1 MFYVRLLATV
11 SAVANKKISDSVTES
26 LIYFVKKPF
35 RQAKSLFKNK
45 CYRQGCQSS
54 SRFEFEMRE
63 LWGSIT
69 TEEQTQRCRRMAV
82 LSNFISNINI
92 NIISLIFGEL
102 VFLLSCFPQS
112 AYPGCLSSCSSVVYL
127 GTLHRHK
134 TKFSSCYASLSSTFI
149 IKQALIRLL
158 IISESL

>member
-1 MFYVRLLATV
+1 
-11 SAVANKKISDSVTES
+11 
-26 LIYFVKKPF
+26 
-35 RQAKSLFKNK
+35 
-45 CYRQGCQSS
+45 
-54 SRFEFEMRE
+54 MRE

-134 TKFSSCYASLSSTFI
+134 TKISSCYAALSSTFI
-149 IKQALIRLL
+149 IKQALTTVMSIMETAQIKGRIMYWSAAPDSLMVSYPHDVGNTVPNMMHCQNSICQQSLL
-158 IISESL
+158 QSYPKWSIKP